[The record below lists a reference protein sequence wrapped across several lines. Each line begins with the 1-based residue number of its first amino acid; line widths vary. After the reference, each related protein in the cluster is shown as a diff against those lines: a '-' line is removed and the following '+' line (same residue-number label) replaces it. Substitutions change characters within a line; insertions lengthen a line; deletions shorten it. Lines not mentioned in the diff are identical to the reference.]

1 MCLESIINQDYKN
14 IEIVVVDNYSTDNTV
29 EIAKMYTQLVFE
41 WSPERSSQ
49 VNYGVS
55 KSSGKYIYRVDS
67 DFVLEREVISQAV
80 NLAEQY
86 SYAGVL
92 IHNTSDPS
100 VSFWAKVRKFER
112 DMYDNDN
119 LNVAVRFILKDAFVS
134 VGGFDTRLT
143 IGEDYD
149 LHNRIIKRYKIGRI
163 TAKETHLGEYKT
175 IMEVIRKHYYYGK
188 TAGAFL
194 RKNRLHGIKQLVPI
208 KKSYVRHWDNFLSNP
223 SLAVGFMVYQAIR
236 YVSAVIGLLTSAL
249 VRVKW

>member
-1 MCLESIINQDYKN
+1 
-14 IEIVVVDNYSTDNTV
+14 
-29 EIAKMYTQLVFE
+29 MYTQLVFE

-67 DFVLEREVISQAV
+67 DFILERDVISQAV
-80 NLAEQY
+80 NLAEQC

-149 LHNRIIKRYKIGRI
+149 LHNRIVKRYSIGRI
-163 TAKETHLGEYKT
+163 DAKETHLGEYKS
-175 IMEVIRKHYYYGK
+175 IKEVIRKHYYYGK
-188 TAGAFL
+188 TAGTFL
-194 RKNRLHGIKQLVPI
+194 RKNKLQGFKQLVPI
-208 KKSYVRHWDNFLSNP
+208 KRSYIRHWEKFLSNP
-223 SLAVGFMVYQAIR
+223 SLAVGFIVYQAIR
-236 YVSAVIGLLTSAL
+236 YMSAILGLLASMPMRA
-249 VRVKW
+249 KH